1 MQQLIYFFQKY
12 RYFLFFILLQ
22 FIALAFTINSHSFHR
37 SKFVNSANSVTG
49 GFYNKVS
56 SFSDYFNLSEEN
68 SELITENQLLR
79 NQLQKFQQMTDTIQ
93 ETTVIDTT
101 QYNQQFTYIS
111 GKIVKN
117 QYSSK
122 YNTLLIN
129 RGTNDSISEEMSV
142 INNKGIIGIT
152 QNVSSRYTTVQ
163 SILNGNSRIN
173 ASFLKN
179 SNHFGNLR
187 WNGED
192 YNIVQLWDIPRQ
204 VVIQKGD
211 TIITGGKSSIFP
223 EGIPIGKVID
233 VQAEGSSVTKV
244 INIELFNDMSNLK
257 NIYVI
262 KNFHNNEIDS
272 LTNTINE

>member
-56 SFSDYFNLSEEN
+56 SFSDYFNLTEEN
-68 SELITENQLLR
+68 AELVNENQSLL
-79 NQLQKFQQMTDTIQ
+79 NQLQQLKQAIDIIQ
-93 ETTVIDTT
+93 ETTIIDTT
-101 QYNQQFTYIS
+101 QYNQQYSYIS
-111 GKIVKN
+111 GKILKN
-117 QYSSK
+117 QYASK

-129 RGTNDSISEEMSV
+129 RGTNDSISEEMAV
-142 INNKGIIGIT
+142 INSKGIIGIT
-152 QNVSSRYTTVQ
+152 QTTSSRYATVQ
-163 SILNGNSRIN
+163 SILNDNSKIN
-173 ASFLKN
+173 ARFLKN
-179 SNHFGNLR
+179 SDHFGNLT

-204 VVIQKGD
+204 AIVEKGD

-223 EGIPIGKVID
+223 EGILIGKVID
-233 VQAEGSSVTKV
+233 VKEGNSVTKV

-262 KNFHNNEIDS
+262 KNFHKNEIDS